1 MSTYFTPELSVNIF
15 ESDNF
20 ISLLKFYGINVII
33 SFAIMLIITFIMSVV
48 DKSYI
53 GTGLLLISILAG
65 QLFSIRLFEKWDG
78 CQFVK
83 K

>member
-53 GTGLLLISILAG
+53 GMGLLLISILAG